1 MKVQNAINTG
11 LDDTLRKH
19 GLKIDQIERQLVG
32 SEDHPTEVE
41 AATEDEEDIQER
53 VSMGTSTGKVEFE
66 SKEKK
71 SAKVVGDREKNSKK
85 NSEKKI
91 KLKDNSWKLYTHIF
105 LDCCLQMCESL
116 FLFQRTRLISNC
128 TKEFSQS
135 ATWKLPPPP

>member
-91 KLKDNSWKLYTHIF
+91 KLKDNS
-105 LDCCLQMCESL
+105 
-116 FLFQRTRLISNC
+116 
-128 TKEFSQS
+128 
-135 ATWKLPPPP
+135 